1 MPRFLRWLSY
11 VVLALTVVLGP
22 ATVLAHGDDGE
33 DVDALDLTNQAIAF
47 LRAEPPDRTAA
58 TERIDDVLQAEE
70 APEGVDLRLVE
81 AAGIA
86 LERGAASEATQL
98 LERAAGIEGEPLGPV
113 VTVSLAPSTY
123 VASAVAALLVGLGAF
138 GLGVRRGRRG
148 RPSASTGAAHD

>member
-70 APEGVDLRLVE
+70 APDDVDLRLVE
-81 AAGIA
+81 AASIA
-86 LERGAASEATQL
+86 LDQGAASEAIRL
-98 LERAAGIEGEPLGPV
+98 LERAAGIEGEPLGPL
-113 VTVSLAPSTY
+113 VTVSLGAGTY
-123 VASAVAALLVGLGAF
+123 LAFAVAALLVGLGAF
-138 GLGVRRGRRG
+138 EHGVRRGRRV
-148 RPSASTGAAHD
+148 RPTASTGAAHD